1 MLAWLKDITVGHLP
15 RQLHR
20 QQFVIQECEKCNIYV
35 FNHSKT
41 ITIND
46 CVICH
51 IFRRSVKGSVFVRDC
66 KHTQCKVACL
76 QFHTKAVKRQRCFC
90 AAPLTAFSSTTL
102 SWPTTSRT
110 LGSAYST
117 TTGATPRLHVDVQ
130 KEQLEFVV
138 RGFSSSGF
146 LPTPDCESEFKW
158 VLISCRFSR
167 RVHENSEQ
175 SCLFVFFAG
184 EYWITNTHKNR
195 PECEE
200 VLRTSLVPTDLSKR
214 EHVNCKMLMAVRYQN
229 SSTDNTVLLYPCFK
243 CCSMNWKT
251 TRSTVL
257 IITA

>member
-1 MLAWLKDITVGHLP
+1 MATKVLDATCHLEQHNAPRHTTKTTQELRVKLFIWFDLTDYMLAWLKDITVGHLP
-15 RQLHR
+15 GQLHR

-76 QFHTKAVKRQRCFC
+76 QFHTKAVKRQ
-90 AAPLTAFSSTTL
+90 SSTTL

-110 LGSAYST
+110 
-117 TTGATPRLHVDVQ
+117 
-130 KEQLEFVV
+130 
-138 RGFSSSGF
+138 
-146 LPTPDCESEFKW
+146 
-158 VLISCRFSR
+158 FSR

-184 EYWITNTHKNR
+184 EYWTTNTHKKR
-195 PECEE
+195 PEFVCSEYMQLGLQKTEE
-200 VLRTSLVPTDLSKR
+200 KDF
-214 EHVNCKMLMAVRYQN
+214 
-229 SSTDNTVLLYPCFK
+229 LLFLNEKALGGAISFQQP
-243 CCSMNWKT
+243 
-251 TRSTVL
+251 
-257 IITA
+257 